1 MQRSWINMRRGLMSV
16 GSLQKDVKIKIL
28 NDSSLTKLRVLWISC
43 KHHCNIAI
51 WDGGWMI
58 VCKLLQELP
67 FGFTFFT
74 DQNLHKIHSPFLSR
88 RCNLEMWETFLFF
101 FSHQI
106 YLFIYFFV
114 ITQSCESLK
123 FNVAWWDP
131 MGWRFV
137 I

>member
-1 MQRSWINMRRGLMSV
+1 MAWKNMQRSWINMRRGLMSV

-43 KHHCNIAI
+43 KHHRNIAI

-74 DQNLHKIHSPFLSR
+74 DQKLQKIHSPFLSG
-88 RCNLEMWETFLFF
+88 RCYLEMWETFLFF
-101 FSHQI
+101 FSHQT
-106 YLFIYFFV
+106 FFSFFFFFCDHSV
-114 ITQSCESLK
+114 MWIFE
-123 FNVAWWDP
+123 
-131 MGWRFV
+131 